1 MMTPTPPRMKALL
14 IDDDP
19 VLLGLLSFRLQR
31 LCPQL
36 SITQSTE
43 PHALPG
49 HDVYVID
56 NDFGGAHSGARLAER
71 IRMATPDA
79 LILVFSSFLDVP
91 LLKRV
96 ANVGADGVFD
106 KREEADIERL
116 LDVVATH
123 CETATPLAPSAPA
136 RKGLVSEISS
146 MLQLWNR
153 KLAREENARVTG

>member
-1 MMTPTPPRMKALL
+1 MNPNATQMTALL

-31 LCPQL
+31 ICPRL
-36 SITQSTE
+36 AVTQSTE
-43 PHALPG
+43 PQAPPG
-49 HDVYVID
+49 YDVYVID

-71 IRMATPDA
+71 IRMASPDA

-96 ANVGADGVFD
+96 VNVGADGVFD

-123 CETATPLAPSAPA
+123 VETNAGKAQEPSPP
-136 RKGLVSEISS
+136 KGLVGEIVG
-146 MLQLWNR
+146 MLQVWNA
-153 KLAREENARVTG
+153 KLAREENARVA

>member
-1 MMTPTPPRMKALL
+1 MNPNATQMTALL

-31 LCPQL
+31 ICPRL
-36 SITQSTE
+36 VVTQSTE
-43 PHALPG
+43 PQAPPG
-49 HDVYVID
+49 YDVYVID

-71 IRMATPDA
+71 IRMASPDA

-96 ANVGADGVFD
+96 VNVGADGVFD

-123 CETATPLAPSAPA
+123 VETHAGKAKEPPPS
-136 RKGLVSEISS
+136 KGLVGEIVG
-146 MLQLWNR
+146 MLQVWNA
-153 KLAREENARVTG
+153 KLAREENARVA

>member
-1 MMTPTPPRMKALL
+1 LITTDRKMKAHL

-36 SITQSTE
+36 VITQSTE
-43 PHALPG
+43 PQAPTG
-49 HDVYVID
+49 YDVYVID

-71 IRMATPDA
+71 IRMASPDA

-96 ANVGADGVFD
+96 VNVGADGVFD

-123 CETATPLAPSAPA
+123 CETGLKPQVPVE
-136 RKGLVSEISS
+136 RKGIVGEIAG
-146 MLQLWNR
+146 MLRLWNA
-153 KLAREENARVTG
+153 KLAREENARVA

>member
-1 MMTPTPPRMKALL
+1 MTLPAPRFKALL

-36 SITQSTE
+36 AITQSTE
-43 PHALPG
+43 PQAPPG

-71 IRMATPDA
+71 IRMASPDA

-96 ANVGADGVFD
+96 VNVGADGVFD

-123 CETATPLAPSAPA
+123 CETAGTVPVAME
-136 RKGLVSEISS
+136 RKGLLGEITG

-153 KLAREENARVTG
+153 KLAREENARVAT

>member
-1 MMTPTPPRMKALL
+1 MITTDRKMKAHL

-36 SITQSTE
+36 VITQSTE
-43 PHALPG
+43 PQAPPG
-49 HDVYVID
+49 HDFYIID

-71 IRMATPDA
+71 IRMASPNA
-79 LILVFSSFLDVP
+79 MILVFSSFLDVP

-96 ANVGADGVFD
+96 VNVGADGVFD

-116 LDVVATH
+116 LDTVATH
-123 CETATPLAPSAPA
+123 CEIGRTEQAPA
-136 RKGLVSEISS
+136 QRKSLVGEIVG
-146 MLQLWNR
+146 MLQLWNS
-153 KLAREENARVTG
+153 KLAREENARVL

>member
-1 MMTPTPPRMKALL
+1 MIAPAPKMTAHL

-19 VLLGLLSFRLQR
+19 VLLGLLSFRLQK

-36 SITQSTE
+36 VITQSTE
-43 PHALPG
+43 PQAPPG

-71 IRMATPDA
+71 IRMASPDA

-96 ANVGADGVFD
+96 VNVGADGVFD

-123 CETATPLAPSAPA
+123 CENAQMPPMPNERT
-136 RKGLVSEISS
+136 GLVSEIVG

-153 KLAREENARVTG
+153 KLAREENARVA